1 MVNDRADIALAA
13 QADGVHLSTQSV
25 GAATIRRAFGDR
37 LLIGVSTHNLH
48 EARNARQGAADFA
61 VFGPVFD
68 TPSKHGYGAPVGL
81 EALAGVARE
90 LAPFPIIALGGVTQ
104 NNAVAALGAGASG
117 IAAIRL
123 FSEPTKLE
131 STVAAI
137 RNATSET

>member
-1 MVNDRADIALAA
+1 LVNDRADIALAA
-13 QADGVHLSTQSV
+13 KADGVHLSTQSV
-25 GAATIRRAFGDR
+25 DAATIRRAFGDK

-48 EARNARQGAADFA
+48 EARNARDDAADFA

-68 TPSKHGYGAPVGL
+68 TPSKYGFGAPVGL
-81 EALAGVARE
+81 EALAGAAGN

-104 NNAVAALGAGASG
+104 DNAAAALEAGARG

-123 FSEPTKLE
+123 FSDPATLE

-137 RNATSET
+137 RKLASAP